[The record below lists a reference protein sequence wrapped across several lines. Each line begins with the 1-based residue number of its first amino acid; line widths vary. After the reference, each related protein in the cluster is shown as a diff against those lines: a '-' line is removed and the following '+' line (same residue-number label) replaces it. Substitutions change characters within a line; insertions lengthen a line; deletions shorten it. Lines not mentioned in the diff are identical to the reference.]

1 MRLPKLENAV
11 GKANA
16 CPIFLARVQSRLW
29 QALESISSPLA
40 GLLNGL
46 ISPSWQLYHP
56 SPPVSSF
63 QCSFIHPIRKPVPA
77 NELTLPSPPIALFCR
92 FSTLFGG

>member
-29 QALESISSPLA
+29 QALESIFSPLH
-40 GLLNGL
+40 GLLN
-46 ISPSWQLYHP
+46 
-56 SPPVSSF
+56 SF
-63 QCSFIHPIRKPVPA
+63 LGIEASR
-77 NELTLPSPPIALFCR
+77 
-92 FSTLFGG
+92 